1 MKVESI
7 SSNIDFVDHRIKMSI
22 TKMYIDEKTN
32 KEYQVTENFF
42 YEVYDKKGNIK
53 TEETHSIDKKV

>member
-1 MKVESI
+1 MKVESV